1 MPLKYIIFIYII
13 PQGILNNYKT
23 RMMALMQ
30 PINTTNY
37 VTLLIVSL
45 NLSEL
50 FVNDFV
56 EDR

>member
-1 MPLKYIIFIYII
+1 MPLKYVIYIYII
-13 PQGILNNYKT
+13 LQGILNNHKT

-50 FVNDFV
+50 SVNDLV

>member
-1 MPLKYIIFIYII
+1 
-13 PQGILNNYKT
+13 
-23 RMMALMQ
+23 MMALMQ

-50 FVNDFV
+50 SVNDLV

>member
-1 MPLKYIIFIYII
+1 MPLKYIIYIYITL
-13 PQGILNNYKT
+13 QGILNNHKT

-50 FVNDFV
+50 SVNDLV

>member
-1 MPLKYIIFIYII
+1 
-13 PQGILNNYKT
+13 
-23 RMMALMQ
+23 MMALMQ

-37 VTLLIVSL
+37 VTLLIVPL